1 MIKKILV
8 KLIFS
13 TFLTFISL
21 NVNALDISITHAAF
35 QYQNNKYLEVYI
47 QVIGSTVDFIE
58 KNDLKQAEVEFTIL
72 LKQGDEIKSF
82 DKFSLKSPLSKE
94 ELDFIGLRRFR
105 VENGEYTLEVKAI
118 DKNNTKNIF
127 ESRNEIEVNLS
138 TDEICMSDIRL
149 LAIISKSNETQN
161 PFVKNGFYLE
171 PVLFHFLPQNIDT
184 LGFYTELYNLDK
196 SNSKFKLDISIMAG
210 FKKDI
215 TNRKMLEQFTEVENS
230 GLVPVLS
237 KIDIKGLKSGNYHLL
252 IDLIDERNE
261 IVYSKYINFQRSNP
275 VENAA
280 NGFASTNYK
289 NSFAA
294 KMPVDSLFYSLKALV
309 PVTKAENSVG
319 LDEVITSKNE
329 KSGRYFLYRY
339 WYEQNKIDPYAA
351 YKNYMKYAIAVD
363 KRYRSQFGYGF
374 ETDRGYTYL
383 KYGMPSE
390 VITRESEPTAPP
402 YEIWFYDRIEQDD
415 QRNIKFIFYIPSLAH
430 NDYILL
436 HSNCRGERNNPTW
449 FYELYSKRND
459 SNVRNM
465 KPDQIESF
473 YNELKNSFDNNAV
486 RLWEELK

>member
-1 MIKKILV
+1 
-8 KLIFS
+8 
-13 TFLTFISL
+13 
-21 NVNALDISITHAAF
+21 
-35 QYQNNKYLEVYI
+35 
-47 QVIGSTVDFIE
+47 
-58 KNDLKQAEVEFTIL
+58 
-72 LKQGDEIKSF
+72 
-82 DKFSLKSPLSKE
+82 
-94 ELDFIGLRRFR
+94 
-105 VENGEYTLEVKAI
+105 
-118 DKNNTKNIF
+118 
-127 ESRNEIEVNLS
+127 
-138 TDEICMSDIRL
+138 
-149 LAIISKSNETQN
+149 
-161 PFVKNGFYLE
+161 
-171 PVLFHFLPQNIDT
+171 
-184 LGFYTELYNLDK
+184 
-196 SNSKFKLDISIMAG
+196 
-210 FKKDI
+210 
-215 TNRKMLEQFTEVENS
+215 
-230 GLVPVLS
+230 
-237 KIDIKGLKSGNYHLL
+237 
-252 IDLIDERNE
+252 

-289 NSFAA
+289 NSFTA